1 MSRVHSVACPSTIH
15 TNILSKYSKSLLL
28 KAVRGSLP
36 FCRYTISD
44 VCYVVLQSQPF
55 DPRISRLIPRPRPKF
70 IATPEVLKAIRPP
83 PILPQLTKP
92 DRRPIRL
99 DIRPNAPPHQRRNLS
114 SWQRNQ
120 RSTTICSTPV
130 LPMIPTRFV
139 YRPQV
144 VTDVMSGSS
153 SLWETGAPPHDMLAE
168 SATMYAAML
177 SS

>member
-1 MSRVHSVACPSTIH
+1 MESVHSVRYNLQKDTVSYVFLTKSWLQVKFLVIFLKIFTMSRVHSVACPSTIH
-15 TNILSKYSKSLLL
+15 TNILLKYSKSLLL
-28 KAVRGSLP
+28 KVVRGSLP

-99 DIRPNAPPHQRRNLS
+99 DIRPNVPPHQRRNLAS
-114 SWQRNQ
+114 RR
-120 RSTTICSTPV
+120 RS
-130 LPMIPTRFV
+130 
-139 YRPQV
+139 
-144 VTDVMSGSS
+144 
-153 SLWETGAPPHDMLAE
+153 
-168 SATMYAAML
+168 
-177 SS
+177 